1 MSKKQDAF
9 YFENFIACTDYAC
22 QAAHLLAAE
31 MENFKPENL
40 RASLDEIHAVEH
52 AADEK
57 KHDLL
62 NVLARAFMTPIERE
76 DILQLSQNIDEVT
89 DKIEDVL
96 LRIYY
101 NDIKHI
107 QPDSLALAQVVI
119 RCCEA
124 VKAMMEEFSDF
135 KHSKSLHD
143 HIVRINTMEEE
154 ADRLFIDSMY
164 HLHTTCGDPLTVIA
178 WREIYSYL
186 EKCADACEHVANVV
200 ESIVMKNS

>member
-1 MSKKQDAF
+1 MSKKQDSF
-9 YFENFIACTDYAC
+9 YFENFISCADYAC

-31 MENFKPENL
+31 MENFDPNNL
-40 RASLDEIHAVEH
+40 RRSLDEIHAVEH

-62 NVLARAFMTPIERE
+62 NVLAKAFMTPIERE

-101 NDIKHI
+101 NDIKSI

-124 VKAMMEEFSDF
+124 VKTMMAEFSILSIRKACTSILYESIQWRRRPTGCLLTACTIF
-135 KHSKSLHD
+135 TPPA
-143 HIVRINTMEEE
+143 RT
-154 ADRLFIDSMY
+154 
-164 HLHTTCGDPLTVIA
+164 TVIA

-200 ESIVMKNS
+200 ETS